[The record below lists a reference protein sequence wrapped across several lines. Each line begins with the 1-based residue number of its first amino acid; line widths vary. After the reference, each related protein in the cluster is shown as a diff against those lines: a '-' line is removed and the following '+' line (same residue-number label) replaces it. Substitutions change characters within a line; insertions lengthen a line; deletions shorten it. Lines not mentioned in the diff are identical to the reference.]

1 MLRSTVVGSCTLLL
15 TLSVAGKAVAQQPA
29 SVCDAVREHSRDTVI
44 VFQPPSAFT
53 VCRNGSVD
61 TGVVTD
67 RSVYLEL
74 VPRPGPRMFDFR
86 IHGRTSDWTPMG
98 LAGWEALT
106 TKIAGKLRD
115 LDHSGEPISDIVI
128 PLEAPSAGVAPLRP
142 VAAARTRYLAEVTP
156 QYLEGLHSV
165 RGEARELP
173 VVAGV
178 VRRWCASLATEAP
191 GALAGE
197 AELRSSCAAPA
208 LREGAV
214 EQVLTEFEA
223 AAQKGSAERARA
235 REATLAAIA
244 HPEDAKAVAEGVRA
258 LDDARLAATAVVAAA
273 HALRESS
280 AELARA
286 VATLRVAVRSLDA
299 LRPGVPTYLS
309 TYSTPGNAEL
319 EIDASPSDVGAAGA
333 DLARGASGKATA
345 RYPVFGRHYLD
356 IEAGLG
362 WAAGVPDSI
371 YLTSTRGAGVI
382 QTEPVQELVGLALVE
397 LEPLRFLWPER
408 PLAGLLRL
416 PVLGIPFTRDPT
428 SNFFFGAAVGWTGVG
443 SLSAGP
449 YLIREAML
457 RQGFSA
463 YQALPTNVPYD
474 AETYTGVGVGYFV
487 SASIDLVGL
496 FHLFVP
502 SHAPTIDAL
511 TGKEITATASVS
523 AK

>member
-1 MLRSTVVGSCTLLL
+1 MLRSTVVGTCTLLF
-15 TLSVAGKAVAQQPA
+15 TLGLAGQALAQQPPSA
-29 SVCDAVREHSRDTVI
+29 CDAVREHSHDTVI
-44 VFQPPSAFT
+44 VFQPPSTFT
-53 VCRNGSVD
+53 VCRNGAVES
-61 TGVVTD
+61 GVVTD

-74 VPRPGPRMFDFR
+74 LPTPGPRMFDFR
-86 IHGRTSDWTPMG
+86 IHGKTSDWTPMG
-98 LAGWEALT
+98 LGAWEALT
-106 TKIAGKLRD
+106 TRIAGKLRD
-115 LDHSGEPISDIVI
+115 LDHSGEPIADLAI
-128 PLEAPSAGVAPLRP
+128 PLEAPPTSVAPLRP
-142 VAAARTRYLAEVTP
+142 LAAARTRYLAEVTP
-156 QYLEGLHSV
+156 QYLEGLHTVYS
-165 RGEARELP
+165 EARELP

-191 GALAGE
+191 GALAAE
-197 AELRSSCAAPA
+197 VELRSSCAAPE

-214 EQVLTEFEA
+214 EQVLAAFEA
-223 AAQKGSAERARA
+223 AAQKGSVERGRA

-280 AELARA
+280 AVLART
-286 VATLRVAVRSLDA
+286 VATLRVSLRSLDA

-309 TYSTPGNAEL
+309 TYSTAGNAEL
-319 EIDASPSDVGAAGA
+319 EIDATPSDIAVMGTDGAHGT
-333 DLARGASGKATA
+333 GKTTA

-371 YLTSTRGAGVI
+371 YATKTTGGDQVI
-382 QTEPVQELVGLALVE
+382 VTQPVHELIGLAMVE

-408 PLAGLLRL
+408 PLSGVFRL
-416 PVLGIPFTRDPT
+416 PVIGIPFTRDPT
-428 SNFFFGAAVGWTGVG
+428 SNFFFGAALGWTGVG

-449 YLIREAML
+449 FLIRESML
-457 RQGFSA
+457 RQGISA
-463 YQALPTNVPYD
+463 YQTLPSTVPFNSV
-474 AETYTGVGVGYFV
+474 TYSGAGVGYFV

-502 SHAPTIDAL
+502 SHAPAIDGV
-511 TGKEITATASVS
+511 TGKE
-523 AK
+523 K